1 MTNVSTFLWFES
13 QAEEAAKLYC
23 SILPDVKIT
32 STSPMST
39 SFAIGDQRYVAFNG
53 GPHYKLTPSV
63 SIVVTCAGQAEVDG
77 LWDAFLAS
85 GGSESRCGW
94 LVDKFGLSWQIL
106 PRQLMEL
113 MGDTDPVVAKRVTA
127 AMMKMRKIDVAAL
140 EAAHRG

>member
-23 SILPDVKIT
+23 SILADAKIT
-32 STSPMST
+32 SSSPMST

-63 SIVVTCAGQAEVDG
+63 SIVVTCAGQAEVDA
-77 LWDAFLAS
+77 LWDKFLTS

-106 PRQLMEL
+106 PKQLMEL
-113 MGDTDPVVAKRVTA
+113 MGDKDPVVAKRVTA